1 MLDVAKSNIVLS
13 NSHSQVGAGFV
24 LETIPAQRGEKI
36 IKNKACVCV
45 CVAGG
50 IYSEVLILSNSSLH
64 QTKVTY
70 ALTRQCCSENI

>member
-36 IKNKACVCV
+36 LKVRFVCV
-45 CVAGG
+45 CVWQGG
-50 IYSEVLILSNSSLH
+50 YIV
-64 QTKVTY
+64 
-70 ALTRQCCSENI
+70 RF